1 MRAIALSA
9 CWLGVRRF
17 LLCIEAFDVVPHSS
31 HRRPAP
37 SSHRSPYLALLLA
50 LLSPPSRLRR
60 GSSLRQARQRLLL
73 AQHAA
78 LTPRR
83 RSLRWL
89 GRCHGRGQ
97 EGLGKHAVATFFFAR
112 ALQRALPC
120 REMRRHERSLTSYF
134 GGLVAGTLTASSNKI
149 HRDHPI
155 DRHAT
160 EPRKRILHGYT
171 AARDWRALAL
181 TQVHHGEPKQNL
193 SPHQG

>member
-1 MRAIALSA
+1 MSSLGVQLVGNLTPRAVVVVVPPNNNLEPDETTGIDVSRFSVTRVRGQHAPVAHCYAGLGDRHLSVMAVALSA

-83 RSLRWL
+83 RSLRGGWGAATAEDRKAWASML
-89 GRCHGRGQ
+89 SRPSSLPGRSKGRCRA
-97 EGLGKHAVATFFFAR
+97 GK
-112 ALQRALPC
+112 C
-120 REMRRHERSLTSYF
+120 
-134 GGLVAGTLTASSNKI
+134 
-149 HRDHPI
+149 
-155 DRHAT
+155 
-160 EPRKRILHGYT
+160 
-171 AARDWRALAL
+171 AAMSEA
-181 TQVHHGEPKQNL
+181 
-193 SPHQG
+193 